1 MHGPYSQEGIVK
13 YTTMNILSQLT
24 KARFA
29 LKRKID
35 DFQQVKNHTNLQL
48 EETLNPLLNPYMN
61 LLRKIKNKRFLM

>member
-1 MHGPYSQEGIVK
+1 
-13 YTTMNILSQLT
+13 MNILSQLT